1 MRNLPMVDNRL
12 KILEVNK
19 LYYPHIGGIE
29 TVIQSISENLK
40 DRADVQVLVCQ
51 PKGKGSVD
59 VVNGVTVTRCSS
71 LGTYFSM
78 PVSFEFIR
86 KFKQMAKTSDIVHI
100 HVPFPLGDLAC
111 LLSGYKGKVVIYWHS
126 DVVKQK
132 KLLKLYKPIM
142 ERFLKRADCIVV
154 ATQGHID
161 GSPYISRYAEK
172 CKIIPYGLNLED
184 YIITGDLLTQKLH
197 DKSNLKV
204 LFVGRLVYYKGV
216 DVLVKA
222 FAKVTG
228 CELFIVGT
236 GKLENELK
244 TIADGME
251 NSVHFLGSLSDE
263 NLKKALSDC
272 DIFVLP
278 SVENSEAFGI
288 VQMEAMVYGKPVV
301 NTSLPTGVPH
311 VSLDGVTGITV
322 EPSNVDALAK
332 AIQSLVDDD
341 QLRTLYGKNARERVL
356 KTFDNRTIMDDIY
369 NLYCNLA
376 EDK

>member
-1 MRNLPMVDNRL
+1 
-12 KILEVNK
+12 
-19 LYYPHIGGIE
+19 
-29 TVIQSISENLK
+29 
-40 DRADVQVLVCQ
+40 
-51 PKGKGSVD
+51 
-59 VVNGVTVTRCSS
+59 
-71 LGTYFSM
+71 M